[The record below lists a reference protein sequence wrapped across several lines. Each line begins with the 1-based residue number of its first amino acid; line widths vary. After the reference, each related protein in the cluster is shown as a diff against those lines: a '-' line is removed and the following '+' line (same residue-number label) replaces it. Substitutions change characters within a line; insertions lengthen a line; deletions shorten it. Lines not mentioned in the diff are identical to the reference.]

1 MPVYGYEAVDNKGRV
16 LRGALEADSEQLL
29 IAKLHE
35 QGLHVV
41 RVEEQ
46 KSRAKLFS
54 GFSKPKKPKLQAM
67 VLFARQFATMID
79 AGIPILRCLDIL
91 YTQTKDPALK
101 NALDAVR
108 KDVKSGMAL
117 NEAMEKHPTV
127 FSDLFVNMIRAAE
140 VAGILDQILDRLAT
154 FLEKDLEVRQKIK
167 SAMMYPVMVLVFSFL
182 VLIAIF
188 MFVLPRFKEIFASM
202 NVEMPAMTQFIFSA
216 SDFLIGYWWMIGGAI
231 TGGLF
236 VIRRYIRTPKGRYQ
250 YDYLKLKLPIFGELV
265 LKLAVARFA
274 RTLGTLVASGVP
286 LMRTLEIV
294 GQTSGNAVLAT
305 AIEGTRASIR
315 EGQPLSAPF
324 ASTNLFPQMVIHM
337 MDIGEESGRLSEMM
351 VKIADFYEQ
360 EVDATIKGLT
370 SMIEPLLIVF
380 LGGIVGFIAISIMM
394 PMFKL
399 INAIQ

>member
-1 MPVYGYEAVDNKGRV
+1 MPLFGYEAVDNKGRT
-16 LRGALEADSEQLL
+16 LKGSIEADNEQLVL
-29 IAKLHE
+29 SKLHE

-41 RVEEQ
+41 RVEQQRE
-46 KSRAKLFS
+46 RAKLFS
-54 GFSKPKKPKLQAM
+54 GLGKSKKPKLQAL
-67 VLFARQFATMID
+67 VVFTRQFATMID

-91 YTQTKDPALK
+91 FTQTKDPALK
-101 NALDAVR
+101 TAIDSVR

-117 NEAMEKHPTV
+117 NEAMEKHPMV

-182 VLIAIF
+182 VLVAIF

-202 NVEMPAMTQFIFSA
+202 NVEMPTMTKLLFSA
-216 SDFLIGYWWMIGGAI
+216 SDFVIGYWWAI
-231 TGGLF
+231 GGLF
-236 VIRRYIRTPKGRYQ
+236 AGVVFALKSYVRKPRGRYQ
-250 YDYLKLKLPIFGELV
+250 YDYLKLKFPIFGELV

-274 RTLGTLVASGVP
+274 RTLGVLVSSGVP

-294 GQTSGNAVLAT
+294 GQTSGNQVLAQ
-305 AIEGTRASIR
+305 AIEGTRQSIR

-324 ASTNLFPQMVIHM
+324 VATGLFPSMVTHM

-370 SMIEPLLIVF
+370 SMIEPMLIVF
-380 LGGIVGFIAISIMM
+380 LGGVVGFIAISIMM

>member
-1 MPVYGYEAVDNKGRV
+1 MPLFGYEAVDNKGRT
-16 LRGALEADSEQLL
+16 LKGAIEADNEQLVL
-29 IAKLHE
+29 SKLHE

-41 RVEEQ
+41 RVEQQRE
-46 KSRAKLFS
+46 KTKLFS
-54 GFSKPKKPKLQAM
+54 GLGKSKKPKLQAM
-67 VLFARQFATMID
+67 VVFTRQFATMID

-101 NALDAVR
+101 NAIDGVR

-117 NEAMEKHPTV
+117 NEAMEKHPLV

-182 VLIAIF
+182 VLVAIF

-202 NVEMPAMTQFIFSA
+202 NVEMPVMTQFLFSA
-216 SDFLIGYWWMIGGAI
+216 SDFAISYWWAL
-231 TGGLF
+231 TGLF
-236 VIRRYIRTPKGRYQ
+236 AGMMFVVKAYIRKPKGRYQ
-250 YDYLKLKLPIFGELV
+250 YDFLKLRFPIFGDLA

-274 RTLGTLVASGVP
+274 RTLGVLVSSGVP

-294 GQTSGNAVLAT
+294 GQTSGNRVLAH
-305 AIEGTRASIR
+305 AIEGTRQSIR

-324 ASTNLFPQMVIHM
+324 AATGLFPSMVIHM

-380 LGGIVGFIAISIMM
+380 LGGVVGFIAISIML

>member
-1 MPVYGYEAVDNKGRV
+1 MPLFGYEAVDNKGRT
-16 LRGALEADSEQLL
+16 LKGSMEADTEQLVL
-29 IAKLHE
+29 AKLHE

-41 RVEEQ
+41 RVEQQRE
-46 KSRAKLFS
+46 KTKLFS
-54 GFSKPKKPKLQAM
+54 GLGKSKKPKLQAL
-67 VLFARQFATMID
+67 VLFTRQFATMID

-91 YTQTKDPALK
+91 HTQTKDAALK
-101 NALDAVR
+101 NAIDATR
-108 KDVKSGMAL
+108 KDVKSGLAL
-117 NEAMEKHPTV
+117 NEAMEKHPLV

-182 VLIAIF
+182 VLVAIF
-188 MFVLPRFKEIFASM
+188 MFVLPKFKEIFASM
-202 NVEMPAMTQFIFSA
+202 NVEMPTMTKVLFSA
-216 SDFLIGYWWMIGGAI
+216 SDFAIAYWWAIAGALV
-231 TGGLF
+231 GVLF
-236 VIRRYIRTPKGRYQ
+236 AVKAYIRKPKGRYQ
-250 YDYLKLKLPIFGELV
+250 YDWLKLRFPIFGELA

-274 RTLGTLVASGVP
+274 RTLGVLISSGVP

-294 GQTSGNAVLAT
+294 GQTSGNQVLAQ
-305 AIEGTRASIR
+305 AIEGTRQSIR

-324 ASTNLFPQMVIHM
+324 AATGLFPSMVIHM

-380 LGGIVGFIAISIMM
+380 LGGVVGFIAISIMM

>member
-1 MPVYGYEAVDNKGRV
+1 MPLFGYEAVDNKGRT
-16 LRGALEADSEQLL
+16 LKGAMEADSEQLVL
-29 IAKLHE
+29 AKLHE

-41 RVEEQ
+41 RIAQQRE
-46 KSRAKLFS
+46 KTKLFS
-54 GFSKPKKPKLQAM
+54 GLSKAKKPKLQAM
-67 VLFARQFATMID
+67 VVFTRQFATMID

-91 YTQTKDPALK
+91 HTQTRDAALK
-101 NALDAVR
+101 NALDSVR

-117 NEAMEKHPTV
+117 NEAMEKHPLV

-182 VLIAIF
+182 VLVAIF

-202 NVEMPAMTQFIFSA
+202 NVEMPAMTQFLFSA
-216 SDFLIGYWWMIGGAI
+216 SDFMIGYWWALAGLAIGVVFA
-231 TGGLF
+231 
-236 VIRRYIRTPKGRYQ
+236 VKAYVRKPKGKYH
-250 YDYLKLKLPIFGELV
+250 YDWLKLRFPIFGELV

-274 RTLGTLVASGVP
+274 RTLGVLVSSGVP

-294 GQTSGNAVLAT
+294 GQTSGNQVLAH
-305 AIEGTRASIR
+305 AIEGTRQSIR

-324 ASTNLFPQMVIHM
+324 AATGLFPTMVIHM

-380 LGGIVGFIAISIMM
+380 LGGVVGFIAISIMM

-399 INAIQ
+399 ISAIQ

>member
-1 MPVYGYEAVDNKGRV
+1 MPLFGYEAVDNKGRT
-16 LRGALEADSEQLL
+16 LKGAIEADSEQLVL
-29 IAKLHE
+29 AKLHE

-41 RVEEQ
+41 RVEQQRE
-46 KSRAKLFS
+46 KTKLFS
-54 GFSKPKKPKLQAM
+54 GLGKPKKPKLQAM
-67 VLFARQFATMID
+67 VMFTRQFATMID

-101 NALDAVR
+101 NAIDAIR

-127 FSDLFVNMIRAAE
+127 FSELFVNMIRAAE

-216 SDFLIGYWWMIGGAI
+216 SDFLIGYWWMLAGAI
-231 TGGLF
+231 AGGLF

-250 YDYLKLKLPIFGELV
+250 YDYLKLRLPIFGELV

-294 GQTSGNAVLAT
+294 GQTSGNQVLAT
-305 AIEGTRASIR
+305 AIEGTRQSIR

-324 ASTNLFPQMVIHM
+324 AATGLFPSMVIHM
-337 MDIGEESGRLSEMM
+337 LDIGEESGRLSEMM

-370 SMIEPLLIVF
+370 SMIEPMLIVF

>member
-1 MPVYGYEAVDNKGRV
+1 MPLFSYEAVDSKGRTLKGTV
-16 LRGALEADSEQLL
+16 EADTEQLVL
-29 IAKLHE
+29 SKLHE

-41 RVEEQ
+41 RIEQ
-46 KSRAKLFS
+46 QRERTQLLSRFRRAQ
-54 GFSKPKKPKLQAM
+54 KPKLQAL
-67 VLFARQFATMID
+67 VFFTRQFATMID

-101 NALDAVR
+101 QAIDGVR

-117 NEAMEKHPTV
+117 NEAMEKHPRV
-127 FSDLFVNMIRAAE
+127 FSELFVNMVRAAE

-154 FLEKDLEVRQKIK
+154 FLEKDLEVRQKVK

-182 VLIAIF
+182 VLVAIF
-188 MFVLPRFKEIFASM
+188 TFVLPKFKEIFASM
-202 NVEMPAMTQFIFSA
+202 NVEMPAMTQMLFNI
-216 SDFLIGYWWMIGGAI
+216 SDFIIGYWWAI
-231 TGGLF
+231 AGF
-236 VIRRYIRTPKGRYQ
+236 VVGMVLVLRAYIRQPKGRYQ
-250 YDYLKLKLPIFGELV
+250 YDYLKLKLPILGDLV

-274 RTLGTLVASGVP
+274 RTLGVLVSSGVP

-294 GQTSGNAVLAT
+294 GQTSGNRVLAT
-305 AIEGTRASIR
+305 AIEGTRQSIR

-324 ASTNLFPQMVIHM
+324 AATGLFPAMVIHM

-360 EVDATIKGLT
+360 EVDAAIKGLT
-370 SMIEPLLIVF
+370 SMIEPLLIIV

-399 INAIQ
+399 VSAIQ

>member
-1 MPVYGYEAVDNKGRV
+1 MPLFGYEAVDNKGRT
-16 LRGALEADSEQLL
+16 LKGAIEADNEPLVL
-29 IAKLHE
+29 AKLHE

-41 RVEEQ
+41 RVEPQ
-46 KSRAKLFS
+46 RARAKLFS
-54 GFSKPKKPKLQAM
+54 GLGKSKKPKLQAL
-67 VLFARQFATMID
+67 VLFTRQFATMID

-91 YTQTKDPALK
+91 HTQTKDAALK
-101 NALDAVR
+101 NALDATR
-108 KDVKSGMAL
+108 KDVKSGLAL
-117 NEAMEKHPTV
+117 NEAMEKHPLV

-182 VLIAIF
+182 VLVAIF
-188 MFVLPRFKEIFASM
+188 MFVLPKFKEIFASM
-202 NVEMPAMTQFIFSA
+202 NVEMPTMTKVLFSA
-216 SDFLIGYWWMIGGAI
+216 SDFAIAYWWAIAGALA
-231 TGGLF
+231 GVAF
-236 VIRRYIRTPKGRYQ
+236 AVKAYIRKPTGRYQ
-250 YDYLKLKLPIFGELV
+250 YDWLKLRFPIFGELV

-274 RTLGTLVASGVP
+274 RTLGVLISSGVP

-294 GQTSGNAVLAT
+294 GQTSGNQVLAQ
-305 AIEGTRASIR
+305 AIEGTRQSIR

-324 ASTNLFPQMVIHM
+324 AATGLFPSMVIHM

-380 LGGIVGFIAISIMM
+380 LGGVVGFIAISIMM

>member
-1 MPVYGYEAVDNKGRV
+1 MPLYGYEAVDSQGRSVKGTIEV
-16 LRGALEADSEQLL
+16 DNEQLL
-29 IAKLHE
+29 ISKLHE

-41 RVEEQ
+41 RVQEQ
-46 KSRAKLFS
+46 KERAKLFS
-54 GFSKPKKPKLQAM
+54 SMGKAKKPKLQAM
-67 VLFARQFATMID
+67 VVFARQFATMID

-101 NALDAVR
+101 NALDVVR
-108 KDVKSGMAL
+108 KDVKAGMAL
-117 NEAMEKHPTV
+117 NEAMEKHPMV
-127 FSDLFVNMIRAAE
+127 FSNLFVNMIRAAE

-154 FLEKDLEVRQKIK
+154 FLEKDLEVRQKVK
-167 SAMMYPVMVLVFSFL
+167 SAMMYPVMVLTFSML
-182 VLIAIF
+182 VLVAIF
-188 MFVLPRFKEIFASM
+188 MFVLPKFKEIFDSM
-202 NVEMPAMTQFIFSA
+202 NVEMPLMTQIIFGV
-216 SDFLIGYWWMIGGAI
+216 SDFAIGYWWAIAGAFA
-231 TGGLF
+231 GASF
-236 VIRRYIRTPKGRYQ
+236 AFKRYLRTPRGRYQ
-250 YDYLKLKLPIFGELV
+250 FDYLKMKLPIFGDLV

-294 GQTSGNAVLAT
+294 GQTSGNLVLAK
-305 AIEGTRASIR
+305 AVESTRQSLR

-324 ASTNLFPQMVIHM
+324 AATNLFPSMVIHM
-337 MDIGEESGRLSEMM
+337 LDIGEESGRLSEMM

-360 EVDATIKGLT
+360 EVDSAIKGLT

-399 INAIQ
+399 VNSIQ

>member
-1 MPVYGYEAVDNKGRV
+1 MPLFGYEAVDNKGRT
-16 LRGALEADSEQLL
+16 LKGAIEADSEQLVL
-29 IAKLHE
+29 AKLHE

-41 RVEEQ
+41 RVEQQRE
-46 KSRAKLFS
+46 KTKLFS
-54 GFSKPKKPKLQAM
+54 GLGKPKKPKLQAM
-67 VLFARQFATMID
+67 VMFTRQFATMID

-101 NALDAVR
+101 NAVDSVR

-117 NEAMEKHPTV
+117 NEAMEKHPLV

-182 VLIAIF
+182 VLVAIF

-202 NVEMPAMTQFIFSA
+202 NVEMPAMTQFLFSA
-216 SDFLIGYWWMIGGAI
+216 SDFVIGYWWALAGLVIGVVFA
-231 TGGLF
+231 
-236 VIRRYIRTPKGRYQ
+236 VKAYIRKPKGKYQ
-250 YDYLKLKLPIFGELV
+250 YDWLKLRFPIFGELV

-274 RTLGTLVASGVP
+274 RTLGVLVSSGVP

-294 GQTSGNAVLAT
+294 GQTSGNQVLAH
-305 AIEGTRASIR
+305 AIEGTRQSIR

-324 ASTNLFPQMVIHM
+324 AATGLFPSMVIHM

-380 LGGIVGFIAISIMM
+380 LGGVVGFIAISIMM

>member
-1 MPVYGYEAVDNKGRV
+1 MPLFGYEAVDNKGRT
-16 LRGALEADSEQLL
+16 LRGAMEADSEQLVL
-29 IAKLHE
+29 AKLHE

-41 RVEEQ
+41 RVEQQRE
-46 KSRAKLFS
+46 KTKLFS
-54 GFSKPKKPKLQAM
+54 GLGKPKKPKLQAM
-67 VLFARQFATMID
+67 VVFTRQFATMID

-91 YTQTKDPALK
+91 HTQTKDAALK
-101 NALDAVR
+101 NALDSVR

-117 NEAMEKHPTV
+117 NEAMEKHPLV

-182 VLIAIF
+182 VLVAIF

-202 NVEMPAMTQFIFSA
+202 NVEMPAMTQFLFSA
-216 SDFLIGYWWMIGGAI
+216 SDFMIGYWWALA
-231 TGGLF
+231 GLAMGVGF
-236 VIRRYIRTPKGRYQ
+236 TLKAYVRKPKGKYQ
-250 YDYLKLKLPIFGELV
+250 YDWLKLRFPIFGELV

-274 RTLGTLVASGVP
+274 RTLGVLVSSGVP

-294 GQTSGNAVLAT
+294 GQTSGNQVLAQ
-305 AIEGTRASIR
+305 AIEGTRQSIR

-324 ASTNLFPQMVIHM
+324 AATGLFPAMVIHM

-380 LGGIVGFIAISIMM
+380 LGGVVGFIAISIMM

>member
-1 MPVYGYEAVDNKGRV
+1 MPLYGYEAVDSKGRI
-16 LRGALEADSEQLL
+16 LKGAIEADNEQLVL
-29 IAKLHE
+29 AKLHE

-41 RVEEQ
+41 RVAPQ
-46 KSRAKLFS
+46 RTKTQLFS
-54 GFSKPKKPKLQAM
+54 GFGKSKKPKLQAL
-67 VLFARQFATMID
+67 VLFTRQFATMID

-91 YTQTKDPALK
+91 HTQTKDHALK
-101 NALDAVR
+101 NAIDAIR
-108 KDVKSGMAL
+108 KDVKAGMAL
-117 NEAMEKHPTV
+117 NEAMEKHPLV

-188 MFVLPRFKEIFASM
+188 IFVLPKFKEIFASM
-202 NVEMPAMTQFIFSA
+202 NVEMPTMTKFLFSA
-216 SDFLIGYWWMIGGAI
+216 SDFIVGYWWAIAGALVGVVFAI
-231 TGGLF
+231 KA
-236 VIRRYIRTPKGRYQ
+236 YIRKPRGRYQ
-250 YDYLKLKLPIFGELV
+250 YDYLKLKLPIFGDLV
-265 LKLAVARFA
+265 MKLAVARFA
-274 RTLGTLVASGVP
+274 RTFGVLIASGVP

-294 GQTSGNAVLAT
+294 GQTSGNQVLAT
-305 AIEGTRASIR
+305 AIEGTRQSIR

-324 ASTNLFPQMVIHM
+324 AATGLFPSMVIHM
-337 MDIGEESGRLSEMM
+337 LDIGEESGRLSEMM

>member
-1 MPVYGYEAVDNKGRV
+1 MPIFGYEAVDNKGRT
-16 LRGALEADSEQLL
+16 LRGTLEADNEQLL

-35 QGLHVV
+35 QGLHIV
-41 RVEEQ
+41 RVEAQ
-46 KSRAKLFS
+46 KSSIKPFASLT
-54 GFSKPKKPKLQAM
+54 KPKKPKLQAI

-101 NALDAVR
+101 NALDTVR
-108 KDVKSGMAL
+108 KDVKSGLAL
-117 NEAMEKHPTV
+117 NEAMEKHPLV

-202 NVEMPAMTQFIFSA
+202 NVEMPGMTQFLFNA
-216 SDFLIGYWWMIGGAI
+216 SDFLIGYWWMIGGVVA
-231 TGGLF
+231 GGLF
-236 VIRRYIRTPKGRYQ
+236 ALRQYIRTPKGHYQ
-250 YDYLKLKLPIFGELV
+250 YDYLKLRVPIFGELV

-324 ASTNLFPQMVIHM
+324 AATNLFPQMVIHM

>member
-1 MPVYGYEAVDNKGRV
+1 MPLFGYEAVDNKGRT
-16 LRGALEADSEQLL
+16 LKGAMEADSEQLVL
-29 IAKLHE
+29 AKLHE

-41 RVEEQ
+41 RVEQQRE
-46 KSRAKLFS
+46 KTKLFG
-54 GFSKPKKPKLQAM
+54 GFGKPKKPKLQAL
-67 VLFARQFATMID
+67 VVFTRQFATMID

-91 YTQTKDPALK
+91 HTQTKDAALK
-101 NALDAVR
+101 NALDSVR

-117 NEAMEKHPTV
+117 NEAMEKHPLV

-182 VLIAIF
+182 VLVALF
-188 MFVLPRFKEIFASM
+188 MFVLPKFKEIFASM
-202 NVEMPAMTQFIFSA
+202 NVEMPAMTKFLFSA
-216 SDFLIGYWWMIGGAI
+216 SDFLIGYWWALAGLAIGMV
-231 TGGLF
+231 F
-236 VIRRYIRTPKGRYQ
+236 VLKAYIRKPKGKYQ
-250 YDYLKLKLPIFGELV
+250 YDWLKLRFPIFGELV

-274 RTLGTLVASGVP
+274 RTLGVLVSSGVP

-294 GQTSGNAVLAT
+294 GQTSGNQVLAH
-305 AIEGTRASIR
+305 AIEGTRQSIR

-324 ASTNLFPQMVIHM
+324 AATGLFPAMVIHM

-380 LGGIVGFIAISIMM
+380 LGGVVGFIAISIMM

>member
-1 MPVYGYEAVDNKGRV
+1 MPLFGYEAVDNKGRT
-16 LRGALEADSEQLL
+16 LKGAMEADSEQLVL
-29 IAKLHE
+29 AKLHE

-41 RVEEQ
+41 RVEQQRE
-46 KSRAKLFS
+46 KTKLFS
-54 GFSKPKKPKLQAM
+54 GLGKSKKPKLQAL
-67 VLFARQFATMID
+67 VVFTRQFATMID

-91 YTQTKDPALK
+91 HTQTKDAALK
-101 NALDAVR
+101 NALDSVR

-117 NEAMEKHPTV
+117 NEAMEKHPLV
-127 FSDLFVNMIRAAE
+127 FTDLFVNMIRAAE

-182 VLIAIF
+182 VLVALF
-188 MFVLPRFKEIFASM
+188 MFVLPKFKEIFASM
-202 NVEMPAMTQFIFSA
+202 NVEMPAMTKFLFSA
-216 SDFLIGYWWMIGGAI
+216 SDFLIGYWWALAGLVIGVVFAI
-231 TGGLF
+231 KA
-236 VIRRYIRTPKGRYQ
+236 YIRKPKGKYQ
-250 YDYLKLKLPIFGELV
+250 YDWLKLRFPIFGELA

-274 RTLGTLVASGVP
+274 RTLGVLVSSGVP

-294 GQTSGNAVLAT
+294 GQTSGNQVLAH
-305 AIEGTRASIR
+305 AIESTRQSIR

-324 ASTNLFPQMVIHM
+324 ASTGLFPTMVIHM

-380 LGGIVGFIAISIMM
+380 LGGVVGFIAISIMM

>member
-1 MPVYGYEAVDNKGRV
+1 MPLFGYEAVDNKGRT
-16 LRGALEADSEQLL
+16 LKGAIEADSEQLVL
-29 IAKLHE
+29 AKLHE

-41 RVEEQ
+41 RVEQQRE
-46 KSRAKLFS
+46 KTKLFS
-54 GFSKPKKPKLQAM
+54 GLGKPKKPKLQAM
-67 VLFARQFATMID
+67 VMFTRQFATMID

-101 NALDAVR
+101 NAIDGVR

-117 NEAMEKHPTV
+117 NEAMEKHPLV

-182 VLIAIF
+182 VLVAIF

-202 NVEMPAMTQFIFSA
+202 NVEMPAMTQFLFSA
-216 SDFLIGYWWMIGGAI
+216 SDFVIGYWWALAGLAIGVVFA
-231 TGGLF
+231 
-236 VIRRYIRTPKGRYQ
+236 VKAYIRKPKGKYQ
-250 YDYLKLKLPIFGELV
+250 YDWLKLRFPIFGELV

-274 RTLGTLVASGVP
+274 RTLGVLVSSGVP

-294 GQTSGNAVLAT
+294 GQTSGNQVLAH
-305 AIEGTRASIR
+305 AIEGTRQSIR

-324 ASTNLFPQMVIHM
+324 AATGLFPSMVIHM

-380 LGGIVGFIAISIMM
+380 LGGVVGFIAISIMM

>member
-1 MPVYGYEAVDNKGRV
+1 MPLFGYEAVDNKGRT
-16 LRGALEADSEQLL
+16 LKGSMEADTEQLVL
-29 IAKLHE
+29 AKLHE

-41 RVEEQ
+41 RVEQQRE
-46 KSRAKLFS
+46 KTKLFS
-54 GFSKPKKPKLQAM
+54 GLGKSKKPKLQAL
-67 VLFARQFATMID
+67 VLFTRQFATMID

-91 YTQTKDPALK
+91 HTQTKDAALK
-101 NALDAVR
+101 NAIDATR
-108 KDVKSGMAL
+108 KDVKSGLAL
-117 NEAMEKHPTV
+117 NEAMEKHPLV

-182 VLIAIF
+182 VLVAIF
-188 MFVLPRFKEIFASM
+188 MFVLPKFKEIFASM
-202 NVEMPAMTQFIFSA
+202 NVEMPTMTKVLFSA
-216 SDFLIGYWWMIGGAI
+216 SDFAIAYWWAIAGALA
-231 TGGLF
+231 GVAF
-236 VIRRYIRTPKGRYQ
+236 AVKAYIRKPKGRYQ
-250 YDYLKLKLPIFGELV
+250 YDWLKLRFPIFGELA

-274 RTLGTLVASGVP
+274 RTLGVLISSGVP

-294 GQTSGNAVLAT
+294 GQTSGNQVLAQ
-305 AIEGTRASIR
+305 AIEGTRQSIR

-324 ASTNLFPQMVIHM
+324 AATGLFPSMVIHM

-380 LGGIVGFIAISIMM
+380 LGGVVGFIAISIMM

>member
-1 MPVYGYEAVDNKGRV
+1 MPLFGYEAVDNKGRT
-16 LRGALEADSEQLL
+16 LKGSIEADNEQLVL
-29 IAKLHE
+29 AKLHE

-41 RVEEQ
+41 RVERQRE
-46 KSRAKLFS
+46 KTKLFS
-54 GFSKPKKPKLQAM
+54 GLGKSKKPKLQAL
-67 VLFARQFATMID
+67 VLFTRQFATMID

-91 YTQTKDPALK
+91 HAQTKDAALK
-101 NALDAVR
+101 NALEALR

-117 NEAMEKHPTV
+117 NEAMEKHPLV

-182 VLIAIF
+182 VLVAIF
-188 MFVLPRFKEIFASM
+188 MFVLPKFKEIFASM
-202 NVEMPAMTQFIFSA
+202 NVEMPTMTKVLFSA
-216 SDFLIGYWWMIGGAI
+216 SDFVIGYWWAIAGALV
-231 TGGLF
+231 GAVF
-236 VIRRYIRTPKGRYQ
+236 VVKAYIRKPKGRYQ
-250 YDYLKLKLPIFGELV
+250 YDWLKLRFPIFGELV

-274 RTLGTLVASGVP
+274 RTLGVLISSGVP

-294 GQTSGNAVLAT
+294 GQTSGNQVLAH
-305 AIEGTRASIR
+305 AIEGTRQSIR

-324 ASTNLFPQMVIHM
+324 AATGLFPSMVIHM

-380 LGGIVGFIAISIMM
+380 LGGVVGFIAISIMM

>member
-1 MPVYGYEAVDNKGRV
+1 MPLFGYEAVDNKGRT
-16 LRGALEADSEQLL
+16 LKGAIEADSEQLVL
-29 IAKLHE
+29 AKLHE

-41 RVEEQ
+41 RVEQQRE
-46 KSRAKLFS
+46 KTKLFS
-54 GFSKPKKPKLQAM
+54 GLGKPKKPRLQAM
-67 VLFARQFATMID
+67 VMFTRQFATMID

-101 NALDAVR
+101 NAIDGVR

-117 NEAMEKHPTV
+117 NEAMEKHPLV

-182 VLIAIF
+182 VLVAIF

-202 NVEMPAMTQFIFSA
+202 NVEMPAMTQFLFSA
-216 SDFLIGYWWMIGGAI
+216 SDFMIGYWWALAGLAIGVVFA
-231 TGGLF
+231 
-236 VIRRYIRTPKGRYQ
+236 VKAYIRKPKGKYQ
-250 YDYLKLKLPIFGELV
+250 YDWLKLRFPIFGELV

-274 RTLGTLVASGVP
+274 RTLGVLVSSGVP

-294 GQTSGNAVLAT
+294 GQTSGNQVLAH
-305 AIEGTRASIR
+305 AIEGTRQSIR

-324 ASTNLFPQMVIHM
+324 AATGLFPSMVIHM

-380 LGGIVGFIAISIMM
+380 LGGVVGFIAISIMM

>member
-1 MPVYGYEAVDNKGRV
+1 MPLFGYEAVDNKGRT
-16 LRGALEADSEQLL
+16 LKGAIEADTEQLVL
-29 IAKLHE
+29 AKLHE

-41 RVEEQ
+41 RVERQRE
-46 KSRAKLFS
+46 KTKLFS
-54 GFSKPKKPKLQAM
+54 GLGKSKKPKLQAM
-67 VLFARQFATMID
+67 VMFTRQFATMID

-101 NALDAVR
+101 TAIDGVR

-117 NEAMEKHPTV
+117 NEAMEKHPFV

-182 VLIAIF
+182 VLVAIF

-202 NVEMPAMTQFIFSA
+202 NVEMPAMTKFLFSA
-216 SDFLIGYWWMIGGAI
+216 SDFLIGYWWALA
-231 TGGLF
+231 GLF
-236 VIRRYIRTPKGRYQ
+236 AGVLFALKAYIRKPKGRYQ
-250 YDYLKLKLPIFGELV
+250 YDWLKLRFPIFGELV

-274 RTLGTLVASGVP
+274 RTLGVLVSSGVP

-294 GQTSGNAVLAT
+294 GQTSGNQVLAH
-305 AIEGTRASIR
+305 AIEGTRQSIR

-324 ASTNLFPQMVIHM
+324 AATGLFPSMVIHM

-380 LGGIVGFIAISIMM
+380 LGGVVGFIAISIMM